1 MLFVYF
7 IYMDYLK
14 TTNSS
19 LSKKMDVAR
28 ESEIDANG
36 IITISFDK
44 HVSRL
49 CIVTSKS
56 NSSTAIGMRIIVT
69 SISGI
74 INYIEIFKG
83 ANLDISKQ
91 DNILTIKST
100 STALCNLLLI
110 SLDSKTL

>member
-1 MLFVYF
+1 
-7 IYMDYLK
+7 MDYLK

-19 LSKKMDVAR
+19 LSKKMDVTR

-56 NSSTAIGMRIIVT
+56 NASTAIGMWIIVT

-91 DNILTIKST
+91 DNRVTIKST
-100 STALCNLLLI
+100 SSAPCNLLLI